1 MKKLSLLS
9 VALMA
14 VGSIG
19 SSNAADLPAR
29 MTTLAPVP
37 YLNWTGFYAGV
48 NAGFGWGDP
57 SSHLVTGPL
66 AGFAADPLAPADYNT
81 RMSGFIGGAQA
92 GYNYQINTVVVGV
105 ETDIQFSNING
116 TMTTPSTFL
125 PALVSPATFTES
137 ETLSWFGTARGRIG
151 FLPMSNLLLYGT
163 GGLAYGRVNTTS
175 LFHFDTAPFV
185 AYSGS
190 AAQTKAGWTLGGGAE
205 WALDR
210 SWSVKAEYLYY
221 DLGTIN
227 VTGLPPVLGPI
238 PFATQLSQK
247 VTGSIAKFGVNFMFG
262 N

>member
-175 LFHFDTAPFV
+175 SVPF
-185 AYSGS
+185 
-190 AAQTKAGWTLGGGAE
+190 
-205 WALDR
+205 R
-210 SWSVKAEYLYY
+210 HCSVC
-221 DLGTIN
+221 
-227 VTGLPPVLGPI
+227 GL
-238 PFATQLSQK
+238 
-247 VTGSIAKFGVNFMFG
+247 
-262 N
+262 